1 MFPVSYERF
10 NTNLSYRLWRISLQS
25 DSSPSAGGLVGS
37 VIGAITRRIREED
50 LMPGDRLPS
59 EAQLSKDLNVSRTVV
74 REAMR
79 SLEAMRIVDLAT
91 GKRATVAHI
100 NHGAMSLM
108 IEHGVH
114 TEQISIQQIYD
125 VRRTI
130 ETRIVTLA
138 AIRRSDA
145 EAATILALAD
155 AMRQAVPD
163 TDRLME
169 ADLAFHLALA
179 RASRNPVYVLLIGTF
194 QGITR
199 HTWPIGWKSRP
210 TQASRDLMLATHAD
224 IARAVAAGDPQSA
237 VAAMALH
244 FDESVRALLAAGL
257 S

>member
-1 MFPVSYERF
+1 MHHSHSGTAP
-10 NTNLSYRLWRISLQS
+10 SLVT
-25 DSSPSAGGLVGS
+25 DA
-37 VIGAITRRIREED
+37 IGAIARRIRRDD

-59 EAQLSKDLNVSRTVV
+59 EAQLSKELNVSRTVV

-100 NHGAMSLM
+100 DHGAMSIM

-114 TEQISIQQIYD
+114 TEQIGIQQIYD

-130 ETRIVTLA
+130 ETRIATLA

-145 EAATILALAD
+145 EAARLVEAAA
-155 AMRQAVPD
+155 AMR
-163 TDRLME
+163 RLLSDPPAMME
-169 ADLAFHLALA
+169 ADLGFHAALA
-179 RASRNPVYVLLIGTF
+179 RASRNPVFELIVGAF

-199 HTWPIGWKSRP
+199 HTWPMGWKSR
-210 TQASRDLMLATHAD
+210 TTAEARETMVATHEE
-224 IARAVAAGDPQSA
+224 IARAVDAGDPEA
-237 VAAMALH
+237 AAAAMAVH
-244 FDESVRALLAAGL
+244 FDESVRALLSAGM